1 MIVLEDI
8 AGSEGM
14 KDGELHR
21 WAYISTSGRTSSQFA
36 IGVMQGGARNQNSVE
51 SSTDGWTDRRTR
63 RNHISRTQYIPILQ
77 KLNEK
82 GVRTGEGDV
91 ERGCFT

>member
-21 WAYISTSGRTSSQFA
+21 WAYISTRSGRTSSQFA
-36 IGVMQGGARNQNSVE
+36 IGVMQGGLVTRTLLKVARM
-51 SSTDGWTDRRTR
+51 DG
-63 RNHISRTQYIPILQ
+63 
-77 KLNEK
+77 
-82 GVRTGEGDV
+82 RTGGRV
-91 ERGCFT
+91 EITYHGLNTSPFSRS